1 LLEGKPPQR
10 VSVFGGAWVEES
22 EPEYADAVAFGR
34 RIAHEGAHLVSG
46 GYGGVMAA
54 VSRGAKEAG
63 GVAVGI
69 TIEAWSGRVVPN
81 EWLTH
86 PVEARDL
93 FAHLP
98 LMFDADAWVAF
109 SGGAGTLAEIALGW
123 NLVQTRSVEP
133 RPIVLVGD
141 RWGRAIDALR
151 PLLLVRDQ
159 SDFDLVRR
167 ANSGDEAAD
176 LILDLAPR

>member
-1 LLEGKPPQR
+1 MA
-10 VSVFGGAWVEES
+10 GAGIEV
-22 EPEYADAVAFGR
+22 
-34 RIAHEGAHLVSG
+34 VSG

-63 GVAVGI
+63 GVAVGV
-69 TIEAWSGRVVPN
+69 TIGPWTKRVRPN
-81 EWLTH
+81 EWMTH
-86 PVEARDL
+86 EVVARDL
-93 FAHLP
+93 FARLP
-98 LMFDADAWVAF
+98 LMFDSDAWVAF

-141 RWGRAIDALR
+141 RWGRALDALR
-151 PLLLVRDQ
+151 PLLLVRDR

-167 ANSGDEAAD
+167 AGSADEAAD
-176 LILDLAPR
+176 LILDLAPG